1 MVDRHFDLLE
11 HLDARDDDLVDYLP
25 PPATNRRLRA
35 LLKDLKKVESV
46 SKALQRSDVTLL
58 DARVW
63 FDGLLAIKPHY
74 EKFIGPRAKI
84 VHSPD
89 FEAGTVRVLGGNVN
103 RLKRGEKAALEP
115 FRSQDEVSQGTGDG
129 SSDEDASE
137 DEGSFVEQLQKRR
150 RLATKEATYELLSCI
165 EPTSNV
171 AERFFSTARTTFGQK
186 RHSLQPITLEMIL
199 FLRQNSGYWDA
210 RTVDDATR

>member
-1 MVDRHFDLLE
+1 MHG
-11 HLDARDDDLVDYLP
+11 A
-25 PPATNRRLRA
+25 
-35 LLKDLKKVESV
+35 
-46 SKALQRSDVTLL
+46 
-58 DARVW
+58 
-63 FDGLLAIKPHY
+63 
-74 EKFIGPRAKI
+74 GPRAKI

-115 FRSQDEVSQGTGDG
+115 FRSQEEVSQGTGDG